1 MKQINMPVNEQV
13 FQSLVFAH
21 AKAAEYESADKV
33 IEIMQ
38 SSGIDVNIASYTT
51 KLEGMI
57 LAGEPAEVINN
68 EILQLVD
75 KGLFLGDSDYL
86 QLIIGNVHLFSNSCS
101 FCTIGCITKIPL
113 KLILKNVNF
122 E

>member
-57 LAGEPAEVINN
+57 LAGEPADVINN

-86 QLIIGNVHLFSNSCS
+86 QLIIGNVQLCLKSWS
-101 FCTIGCITKIPL
+101 FCKIGGVSLPGR
-113 KLILKNVNF
+113 F
-122 E
+122 FFD